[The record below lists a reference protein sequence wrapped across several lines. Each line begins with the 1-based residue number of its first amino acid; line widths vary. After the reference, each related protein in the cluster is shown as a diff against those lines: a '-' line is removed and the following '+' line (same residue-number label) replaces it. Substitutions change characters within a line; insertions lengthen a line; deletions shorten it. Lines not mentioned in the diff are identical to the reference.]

1 MTVKTKIMR
10 PARPESDQPA
20 GFRISPDG
28 SVEVLT
34 TAEADALIRRA
45 IYEGMIR
52 AGFRIRRPERLLH

>member
-20 GFRISPDG
+20 GFRIGPDG
-28 SVEVLT
+28 NVEVLT

-45 IYEGMIR
+45 IYEAMVR
-52 AGFRIRRPERLLH
+52 AGFRIGRLDRRLH